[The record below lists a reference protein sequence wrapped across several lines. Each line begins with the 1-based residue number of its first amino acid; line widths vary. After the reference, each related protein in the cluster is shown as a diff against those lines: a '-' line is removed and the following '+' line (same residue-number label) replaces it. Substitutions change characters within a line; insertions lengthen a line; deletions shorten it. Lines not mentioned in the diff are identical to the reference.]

1 MSLRCADARDE
12 PVHTGIAFSCLAFIL
27 VIVPHPVLRAVRA
40 QLLPTH
46 SSPQHLPQAH
56 TVTASAALGE
66 QSRGMPGGGAPERV
80 VSAGRAPAHQVTM
93 GVTRGTAWRGR
104 RRPFWGASARGSRAA
119 MDMQGRRDLVCSVVK
134 RKTGSSTR
142 RRLHTLHIHIPAYCT
157 HTSSAHTL
165 CLVRRLSAWADRRAS
180 RQVCPLNSARVRRS
194 QGSQGLSI
202 FMVRTQYEPGDV
214 IRCLKYLN

>member
-1 MSLRCADARDE
+1 MRAHTLSPSCPTCGVRCA
-12 PVHTGIAFSCLAFIL
+12 SLAAAPGTL
-27 VIVPHPVLRAVRA
+27 PSPHR
-40 QLLPTH
+40 
-46 SSPQHLPQAH
+46 
-56 TVTASAALGE
+56 AALE
-66 QSRGMPGGGAPERV
+66 AQSRGMPGGRVPERV

-194 QGSQGLSI
+194 QGSQG
-202 FMVRTQYEPGDV
+202 FPCWFVRKRY
-214 IRCLKYLN
+214 CLKNDTV